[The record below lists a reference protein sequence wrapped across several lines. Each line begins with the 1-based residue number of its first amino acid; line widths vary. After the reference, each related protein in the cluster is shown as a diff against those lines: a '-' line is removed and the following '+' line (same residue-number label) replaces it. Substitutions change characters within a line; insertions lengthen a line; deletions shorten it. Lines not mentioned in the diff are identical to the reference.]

1 MTFAREV
8 VVNDL
13 WLPCQY
19 LSASTTPTSK
29 YPDRRKPEHE
39 NRQHYCECSS
49 LNPRSLYALLLL
61 ISMASNHPQ
70 PALHHKRA
78 KSAVLSFMK
87 RTPSEGTSLSQPTKN
102 SRSKDYNALP
112 LLPNDHPHARA
123 LADLQYNQY
132 NAPKMPEPRVENK
145 SPYMDGGRS
154 HKKTLSTI
162 SLKSFTKH
170 DSEKPA
176 KTKESRPD
184 KPKKT
189 KSSTNLASLLSR
201 PKSSKSLRKQAEE
214 EERLAAEKNKENQR
228 PEPVSKATRPP
239 PIYAQFSSE
248 FFTKQESGGKF
259 VEDEIDLY
267 TPENYSPGKQRNFY
281 ARAGA
286 YPSLAGPQRPKS
298 TYLPSNFSLQ
308 DLTRKASNESRSSSE
323 LARQLTNARR
333 PSSQRTNTASSTQS
347 NDAFA
352 TRARPLTTG
361 PPVSLRKGAETPKSG
376 SANLDRAKLLA
387 DQDVEKEFE
396 AMLDRR
402 NIPEHQRGKM
412 RNLAMS
418 MKRDFVKQ
426 DWAETEAAKN
436 GNGRPGTNGSNS
448 SAEAAVVTE
457 DIPEAKSK
465 RPRSRTFTLS
475 RKQSNEPTSPVKKSK
490 GIPTFGRHSRTNSVE
505 SMKDGG
511 KSLTSSGAAAAKDL
525 IAKAKGQTPLD
536 FVSYLKKNQL
546 PHSVE
551 VGKLHKLRLLL
562 RNETVAWTDDF
573 IGQGGM
579 EEIVGLLHRILAV
592 EWR

>member
-1 MTFAREV
+1 M
-8 VVNDL
+8 
-13 WLPCQY
+13 
-19 LSASTTPTSK
+19 STD
-29 YPDRRKPEHE
+29 YPRP
-39 NRQHYCECSS
+39 S
-49 LNPRSLYALLLL
+49 
-61 ISMASNHPQ
+61 
-70 PALHHKRA
+70 LHHKRA

-87 RTPSEGTSLSQPTKN
+87 RTPSDGTSLSKPTN
-102 SRSKDYNALP
+102 DTAPKDYNALP

-123 LADLQYNQY
+123 LGELQYNQY
-132 NAPKMPEPRVENK
+132 NAPKMPEQRNENK

-162 SLKSFTKH
+162 SLKSLAKF
-170 DSEKPA
+170 DSEKPSKA
-176 KTKESRPD
+176 KESRPD

-201 PKSSKSLRKQAEE
+201 PKSSKSLRKQAQED
-214 EERLAAEKNKENQR
+214 ERLAAEKNKENQR
-228 PEPVSKATRPP
+228 PEPGQKATRPP

-259 VEDEIDLY
+259 VEEEIDLY

-281 ARAGA
+281 AGAGVF
-286 YPSLAGPQRPKS
+286 PSLAGPQRPKS

-323 LARQLTNARR
+323 LARQLTDARR

-347 NDAFA
+347 EKLLPPC
-352 TRARPLTTG
+352 TRPVTTG
-361 PPVSLRKGAETPKSG
+361 PPVSMQRAPEPVKIT
-376 SANLDRAKLLA
+376 SASSERAKLLT
-387 DQDVEKEFE
+387 DQDVVREFE

-412 RNLAMS
+412 RNLTMS
-418 MKRDFVKQ
+418 MKRDFVRQ
-426 DWAETEAAKN
+426 DWAETEAVN
-436 GNGRPGTNGSNS
+436 NGRPGTNGSNS

-457 DIPEAKSK
+457 EMSEAKSK

-490 GIPTFGRHSRTNSVE
+490 GISTFGRHSRTNSVE
-505 SMKDGG
+505 SIKDGG

-525 IAKAKGQTPLD
+525 IAKAKGQTASD
-536 FVSYLKKNQL
+536 FVSYLKKNQR
-546 PHSVE
+546 PETVE